1 MDQDK
6 EINITSRKGQKP
18 SPASPASPAR
28 CASRPSKAAP
38 QPWEL
43 PCETGATVKTINEP
57 PLRRRTALLLHP
69 LHPFHPFFGSAD
81 PR

>member
-18 SPASPASPAR
+18 SPASPAR
-28 CASRPSKAAP
+28 CAPRPSKAAP

-43 PCETGATVKTINEP
+43 HCETGRKGETD
-57 PLRRRTALLLHP
+57 
-69 LHPFHPFFGSAD
+69 PFHPFSGSAD